1 MRRGT
6 NLLIVLGIGAAAL
19 ACGGSGDDGSADT
32 PTPDTALDAIDTT
45 ADVPPAPSDVEGA
58 DEVTPPEIDPAVAA
72 ALQAL
77 LDEHVI
83 FSSEPGITLGVY
95 TKEGAYWEGAAGIRQ
110 IQDGDPMTPDTGFRV
125 GSNTKPFIATL
136 VLSLVEEG
144 VLGLDD
150 PLGDYVP
157 GYDLWKDIPLRYL
170 VGMQSGIPDYLGVA
184 TLMFDLIQHP
194 SEPVTPDEILG
205 YVATKPLLY
214 VPGEGANYSNSNY
227 MLLGLVLAEV
237 TGKTPDVL
245 LAERITGPLG
255 LTHTFLDLTGEVR
268 PDVSHGYMDLN
279 LVGMIFG
286 VPSSVL
292 AFFPAEAIVKGT
304 VIDSSTLFHPS
315 ITWTAGALISTA
327 HDMATFMRALLTG
340 QILSQETVTLME
352 ETKILPILGDP
363 VPYGLGLQVRPT
375 DYGDAYGHGGLNF
388 GYQAGTYLLPEH
400 GVTFS
405 HMHNFL
411 PEQSDLFQN
420 AMLGILVDGKTEL
433 PTACT
438 PPEGFFQ
445 GVDADTVLVRFKGPV
460 NGVGVLKPLPGIGN
474 VSEQRADEEVPLY
487 GLGAKA
493 TLKKLGPVTRLELES
508 LAPGESKDAEVL
520 VAAISVD
527 PAWLD
532 ALAGAGDGVTDDA
545 TKAAVFYTEG
555 DLDLVDGT
563 LDPVKVCYTVVR
575 DTTRPATV
583 HLCDADTFTPTD
595 GTLLRAFAKVPVTH
609 DPAIVAATLQAIGM
623 PACLCFANGA
633 WGLCP

>member
-1 MRRGT
+1 MRRCVRVSTVLVGC
-6 NLLIVLGIGAAAL
+6 LLAI
-19 ACGGSGDDGSADT
+19 ACGGSGDDGSTDT
-32 PTPDTALDAIDTT
+32 PSSDSVLDALDAT
-45 ADVPPAPSDVEGA
+45 ADVPADAPADVPA
-58 DEVTPPEIDPAVAA
+58 DEVPAPEIDPAVAA

-95 TKEGAYWEGAAGIRQ
+95 TREGAYWEGAAGIRQ
-110 IQDGDPMTPDTGFRV
+110 IQNGDPMTSDTGFRV
-125 GSNTKPFIATL
+125 GSNTKPFMATL

-157 GYDLWKDIPLRYL
+157 GYDRWKDIPLRHL

-184 TLMFDLIQHP
+184 TLMFDLIKHP
-194 SEPVTPDEILG
+194 SEPVTPDEILS
-205 YVATKPLLY
+205 YVADQPLLY

-286 VPSSVL
+286 VPSAVL
-292 AFFPAEAIVKGT
+292 AFFPDEVIVAGT
-304 VIDSSTLFHPS
+304 VIDSSYLFHPS

-340 QILSQETVTLME
+340 KILSPETVSMME
-352 ETKILPILGDP
+352 VTKILPILGDP

-400 GVTFS
+400 GITFS

-420 AMLGILVDGKTEL
+420 AMLGVLVDGKTEL
-433 PTACT
+433 PTLCT
-438 PPEGFFQ
+438 PPEGFFT
-445 GVDADTVLVRFKGPV
+445 GVDADTVIVRFKGPV
-460 NGVGVLKPLPGIGN
+460 NGVDTLAPRPAIGN
-474 VSEQRADEEVPLY
+474 VAEQRADKLVPLY

-493 TLKKLGPVTRLELES
+493 TLKKQGLVTRLELES

-520 VAAISVD
+520 VAAINLD

-532 ALAGAGDGVTDDA
+532 AIAGAGDAVTDDA
-545 TKAAVFYTEG
+545 TTAAVFYTQG

-563 LDPVKVCYTVVR
+563 LDPVKVCYTAVR
-575 DTTRPATV
+575 DTTRPAAV
-583 HLCDADTFTPTD
+583 HLCDADAFTPTD

-609 DPAIVAATLQAIGM
+609 DKAVVAATLQAIGM
-623 PACLCFANGA
+623 PACLCYANGA